1 MSPADVDHA
10 SNVLRSR
17 EQLSRDR
24 RRRQTY
30 TFVSLFTLVCLVGL
44 VAFGNWQQWWTIG
57 GSAQAATI
65 CPVQTVTE
73 PRFTNVNVINGTTR
87 KGLASAVAKELQKRD
102 FRVLT
107 ISTGVEDKS
116 ITTPVEVRYGAAG
129 ALAARTVSLQFPAKV
144 KMVKDGRD
152 EEAVDVV
159 IGAKY
164 KSMVAAPKAL
174 AAIKPKEDPRGCVHP
189 TTPAAPTPSAS

>member
-1 MSPADVDHA
+1 MSPADVDQ
-10 SNVLRSR
+10 SKIVRSR

-30 TFVSLFTLVCLVGL
+30 TFVSVFALVSLIGL

-57 GSAQAATI
+57 GSAQAATT

-73 PRFTNVNVINGTTR
+73 PRFTNVNVINGTDR
-87 KGLASAVAKELQKRD
+87 KGLAAAVAKELQKRQ
-102 FRVLT
+102 FKVLT
-107 ISTGVEDKS
+107 IATGVEDKAL
-116 ITTPVEVRYGAAG
+116 TTAVEVRYGEAG

-144 KMVKDGRD
+144 KMVNDKRD
-152 EEAVDVV
+152 DEAVDVV

-164 KSMVAAPKAL
+164 KAMVAAPKGL

-189 TTPAAPTPSAS
+189 TTPPAPTPSAS